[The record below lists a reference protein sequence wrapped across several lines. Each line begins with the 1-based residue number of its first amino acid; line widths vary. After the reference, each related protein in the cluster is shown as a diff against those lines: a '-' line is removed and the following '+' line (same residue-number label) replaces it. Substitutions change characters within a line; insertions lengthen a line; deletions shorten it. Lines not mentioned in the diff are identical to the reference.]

1 MSATYTEMGGIVKP
15 CKGFGLSKP
24 ARMPYVMLFG
34 IIKMCKQ
41 IAALT
46 FKGRV

>member
-1 MSATYTEMGGIVKP
+1 MSAAYAEMGGFVKP
-15 CKGFGLSKP
+15 CRGFGLSKL
-24 ARMPYVMLFG
+24 ARMPYVKLFG

-46 FKGRV
+46 V